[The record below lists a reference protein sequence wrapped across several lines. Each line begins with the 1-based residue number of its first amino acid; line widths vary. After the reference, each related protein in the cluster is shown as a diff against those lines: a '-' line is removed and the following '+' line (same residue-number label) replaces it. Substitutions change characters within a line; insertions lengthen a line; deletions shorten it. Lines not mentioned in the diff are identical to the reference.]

1 MYRKFAGKFNNLV
14 DLGAIFYITLLRQ
27 MIEFGI
33 LPSFSFHIC
42 SVLWLFSLLSSSYEL
57 VSGERAKP

>member
-1 MYRKFAGKFNNLV
+1 
-14 DLGAIFYITLLRQ
+14 

-42 SVLWLFSLLSSSYEL
+42 SVLWLSSLLYSPYEL
-57 VSGERAKP
+57 VSGERAQP